1 MQFRISVT
9 IACGHQ
15 ITSSDYDVAMH
26 KHVVVSTFFAITLTA
41 CSSSSGTTSET
52 VIATDTTITSEDEGV
67 VDETAST
74 VIAPTD
80 AIVNADGSISINVI
94 VGTDDYDT
102 LAGDRVV
109 KVALGSAVT
118 ITLTDPNEDQDYH
131 LHVYDVGAEAKKG
144 EPGVISLVVDQ
155 AGQFDVES
163 HTTGKMLLVLVV
175 G

>member
-1 MQFRISVT
+1 MRKYIVIS
-9 IACGHQ
+9 
-15 ITSSDYDVAMH
+15 SL
-26 KHVVVSTFFAITLTA
+26 FAITLTA
-41 CSSSSGTTSET
+41 CGSSSGTTNESI
-52 VIATDTTITSEDEGV
+52 IASDTTIISDDEGA

-74 VIAPTD
+74 VVAPSD
-80 AIVNADGSISINVI
+80 AVVNADGSISINVI

>member
-1 MQFRISVT
+1 MRKHIVL
-9 IACGHQ
+9 
-15 ITSSDYDVAMH
+15 SSL
-26 KHVVVSTFFAITLTA
+26 FAITLTA
-41 CSSSSGTTSET
+41 CGSSSGTTNET
-52 VIATDTTITSEDEGV
+52 DIDTDTTIISEYQEAIDES
-67 VDETAST
+67 AST
-74 VIAPTD
+74 VVSPSD
-80 AIVNADGSISINVI
+80 AVVNADGSISINVN

>member
-1 MQFRISVT
+1 MRKLIVISSL
-9 IACGHQ
+9 
-15 ITSSDYDVAMH
+15 ITLA
-26 KHVVVSTFFAITLTA
+26 LTA
-41 CSSSSGTTSET
+41 CGSSSGSTNDTLS
-52 VIATDTTITSEDEGV
+52 ASDTTMISEDEEV
-67 VDETAST
+67 MDATAST
-74 VIAPTD
+74 VVSPTD
-80 AIVNADGSISINVI
+80 AVVNADGSISINVI

-118 ITLTDPNEDQDYH
+118 ITLTDTNEDQDYH

-155 AGQFDVES
+155 AGQYDVES
-163 HTTGKMLLVLVV
+163 HTTGKILLVLVV

>member
-1 MQFRISVT
+1 MRKYSVIS
-9 IACGHQ
+9 
-15 ITSSDYDVAMH
+15 SL
-26 KHVVVSTFFAITLTA
+26 FAITLTA
-41 CSSSSGTTSET
+41 CGSSSSTTNET
-52 VIATDTTITSEDEGV
+52 AIAADTTIISEDEDAA
-67 VDETAST
+67 DETAST
-74 VIAPTD
+74 VVAPSD
-80 AIVNADGSISINVI
+80 AVVNADGSISINVI

-118 ITLTDPNEDQDYH
+118 ITLTDANEDQDYH

>member
-1 MQFRISVT
+1 MRRYIVIS
-9 IACGHQ
+9 
-15 ITSSDYDVAMH
+15 SL
-26 KHVVVSTFFAITLTA
+26 FAITLTA
-41 CSSSSGTTSET
+41 CGSSSGTTNESI
-52 VIATDTTITSEDEGV
+52 IASDTTIISDDEGA

-74 VIAPTD
+74 VVAPSD
-80 AIVNADGSISINVI
+80 AVVNADGSISINVI

-131 LHVYDVGAEAKKG
+131 LHIYDVGAEAKKG

>member
-1 MQFRISVT
+1 MRKYIVISSL
-9 IACGHQ
+9 I
-15 ITSSDYDVAMH
+15 
-26 KHVVVSTFFAITLTA
+26 AITLTA
-41 CSSSSGTTSET
+41 CGSSSGTTNESI
-52 VIATDTTITSEDEGV
+52 IASDTTIISEDEGA

-74 VIAPTD
+74 VVAPTD

-109 KVALGSAVT
+109 KVALGSAIT

-163 HTTGKMLLVLVV
+163 HTTGKTLLVLVV

>member
-1 MQFRISVT
+1 MRKYIVIS
-9 IACGHQ
+9 
-15 ITSSDYDVAMH
+15 SL
-26 KHVVVSTFFAITLTA
+26 FAITLTA
-41 CSSSSGTTSET
+41 CGSSSGTTNESI
-52 VIATDTTITSEDEGV
+52 IASDTTIISDDEGA

-74 VIAPTD
+74 VVAPSD
-80 AIVNADGSISINVI
+80 AVVNADGSISINVI

-118 ITLTDPNEDQDYH
+118 ITLTDANEDQDYH
-131 LHVYDVGAEAKKG
+131 LHVYDVGAKAKKG

-163 HTTGKMLLVLVV
+163 HTTGKLLLVLVV

>member
-1 MQFRISVT
+1 LIWGLHLITLNYTVLMRKHIVISSLFV
-9 IACGHQ
+9 
-15 ITSSDYDVAMH
+15 
-26 KHVVVSTFFAITLTA
+26 ITLTA
-41 CSSSSGTTSET
+41 CGSSSSTTNET
-52 VIATDTTITSEDEGV
+52 AIAADTTIISEDEGA

-74 VIAPTD
+74 VVTPTD
-80 AIVNADGSISINVI
+80 AIVNADGSIGINVI

-131 LHVYDVGAEAKKG
+131 LHVYDVGAQAKKG

>member
-1 MQFRISVT
+1 MRKYIVIS
-9 IACGHQ
+9 
-15 ITSSDYDVAMH
+15 SL
-26 KHVVVSTFFAITLTA
+26 FAITLTA
-41 CSSSSGTTSET
+41 CGSSSGTTNET
-52 VIATDTTITSEDEGV
+52 AIAADTTIISEDEDA

-74 VIAPTD
+74 VVAPSD
-80 AIVNADGSISINVI
+80 AVVNADGSISINVI

>member
-1 MQFRISVT
+1 MIWGLHLITLNYTVLMRKHIVISSLFV
-9 IACGHQ
+9 
-15 ITSSDYDVAMH
+15 
-26 KHVVVSTFFAITLTA
+26 ITLTA
-41 CSSSSGTTSET
+41 CGSSSSTTNET
-52 VIATDTTITSEDEGV
+52 AIAADTTIISADEGA

-74 VIAPTD
+74 VVAPTD
-80 AIVNADGSISINVI
+80 AIVNADGSIGINVI

-131 LHVYDVGAEAKKG
+131 LHVYDVGAQAKKG

>member
-1 MQFRISVT
+1 MRKYIVIS
-9 IACGHQ
+9 
-15 ITSSDYDVAMH
+15 SL
-26 KHVVVSTFFAITLTA
+26 FAITLTA
-41 CSSSSGTTSET
+41 CGSSSGTTNESI
-52 VIATDTTITSEDEGV
+52 IASDTTIISEDQEV
-67 VDETAST
+67 IDETAST
-74 VIAPTD
+74 VVSPLD
-80 AIVNADGSISINVI
+80 AVVNADGSISINVN